1 MMLKMHGKQTAAE
14 LGKRLGITGEAA
26 RQQLN
31 RLAAEGQVRADST
44 PAGVGRPRQQW
55 SLTPE
60 AQSAF
65 PDTHASLTVQ
75 ILESVRSLL
84 GDEALD
90 RIIDQREQDTRIL
103 YEAAMSGHT
112 SLRDRVAALAEL
124 RSAEGYMAAWE
135 EAEDGSL
142 LLIENHCPIC
152 AAASLCQGFC
162 RTELALFRSL
172 LGPGVTVERAEHIIE
187 GARRCAYIIKEA

>member
-44 PAGVGRPRQQW
+44 PAGIGRPKQQW

-135 EAEDGSL
+135 EAEDDSL

>member
-44 PAGVGRPRQQW
+44 PAGVGRPKQQW

>member
-1 MMLKMHGKQTAAE
+1 MHGKQTAAE